1 MLTTDLL
8 KIITETDADLNEHRV
23 EIAEKLAAYVAL
35 KKEHAPQERRL
46 AEITTGMC
54 AECKARMG

>member
-8 KIITETDADLNEHRV
+8 KIITETDADLNDHRA
-23 EIAEKLAAYVAL
+23 EIAEKLAAYVTL

-46 AEITTGMC
+46 AEITAGMC